1 MKLIPNRWLL
11 MLLAITLPACGA
23 PKGEGPKAA
32 GDRAG
37 SRYTSPAI
45 GWTIEIPDGWSIIP
59 RDELREL
66 SPNGSAPQAERF
78 GQPVSSAGWKP
89 LINFRRNESNSFLSS
104 LQVWDGKPEEEWE
117 SRLEAYRQQL
127 LATYQATGVP
137 MEAVDTE
144 TVMIDGLEFKMFEI
158 RLLGPEETVVLTQQF
173 YNRLINDYNV
183 RIMLDYN
190 TKADRDVMIGALQ
203 NSKFRN

>member
-1 MKLIPNRWLL
+1 
-11 MLLAITLPACGA
+11 
-23 PKGEGPKAA
+23 
-32 GDRAG
+32 
-37 SRYTSPAI
+37 
-45 GWTIEIPDGWSIIP
+45 IPDGWSIIP

-66 SPNGSAPQAERF
+66 SPNGSAAQADRS

-203 NSKFRN
+203 KSQFRK